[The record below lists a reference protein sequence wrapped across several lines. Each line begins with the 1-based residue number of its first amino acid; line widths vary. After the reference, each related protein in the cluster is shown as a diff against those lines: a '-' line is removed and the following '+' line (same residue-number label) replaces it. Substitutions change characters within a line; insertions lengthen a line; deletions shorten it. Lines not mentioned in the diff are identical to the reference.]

1 MVKADIVDFVYE
13 KVGFTRKEAAD
24 AVDILLDSIK
34 NILAEGEN
42 IHIVGFGSFS
52 LRNKC
57 ERIGRNPK
65 TGEDIVITPR
75 RVLTFK
81 PSRIL
86 LDLVNHQL

>member
-24 AVDILLDSIK
+24 AVDILFDSIK
-34 NILAEGEN
+34 DILVEGED
-42 IHIVGFGSFS
+42 IHIVGFGSFN
-52 LRNKC
+52 LRNKR

-65 TGEDIVITPR
+65 TGEEIVITPR

-86 LDLVNHQL
+86 FDLVNRQ

>member
-24 AVDILLDSIK
+24 AVDILFDYIK
-34 NILAEGEN
+34 NILKEGED
-42 IHIVGFGSFS
+42 IHIVGFGSFN

-65 TGEDIVITPR
+65 TGEEIVITPR

-86 LDLVNHQL
+86 LDLVNHP

>member
-24 AVDILLDSIK
+24 AVDILFDFIK
-34 NILAEGEN
+34 DILVEGED
-42 IHIVGFGSFS
+42 IHIVGFGSFN
-52 LRNKC
+52 LRNKR

-65 TGEDIVITPR
+65 TGEEIVITPR

-86 LDLVNHQL
+86 FDLVNRQ